1 LAWRSGLV
9 ELPGRTGTNFLDLHQ
24 AELGSAFSMA
34 CNITRFYYC
43 DPNIDLKSFIKLE
56 QRSRNG
62 VAFDDI
68 ETVEANAF
76 EDRLIQEGELYLR
89 VDL

>member
-1 LAWRSGLV
+1 MV
-9 ELPGRTGTNFLDLHQ
+9 ELPGCPAANHLDLHQ
-24 AELGSAFSMA
+24 TELGNTHGMA

-43 DPNIDLKSFIKLE
+43 DPSLDLKSFLQLE
-56 QRSRNG
+56 HRSRNG

-76 EDRLIQEGELYLR
+76 EDSLIQEGEPYLR

>member
-1 LAWRSGLV
+1 
-9 ELPGRTGTNFLDLHQ
+9 
-24 AELGSAFSMA
+24 MA

-43 DPNIDLKSFIKLE
+43 DPSLDLKSFL
-56 QRSRNG
+56 RLDHHSRNG

-68 ETVEANAF
+68 ETTEANAF
-76 EDRLIQEGELYLR
+76 EDQLIQEGERYLR